1 MAPRAREGKPGGAM
15 ARPGGAKARPA
26 SKTRPAAAKSRPR
39 GARRARA
46 PRATGKSPRITN
58 VAWGRVKVEGG
69 QIFKD
74 VKLFPGGAREW
85 NWDETGTQHN
95 PGILPADVQ
104 ELIDNG
110 ATVVVL
116 SKGMLGML
124 GVTIDAM
131 LELGRKDIPVHVLKT
146 EEAVRRYNALCKTE
160 AVGALIHSTC

>member
-1 MAPRAREGKPGGAM
+1 MAPRESEGKQ
-15 ARPGGAKARPA
+15 RA
-26 SKTRPAAAKSRPR
+26 SKPRPR
-39 GARRARA
+39 GTRTANARKART
-46 PRATGKSPRITN
+46 PRAAAKSPRITN

-69 QIFKD
+69 GIFKD

-104 ELIDNG
+104 ELIDRG